1 MKYKCVNDFYID
13 KADDNGF
20 STSKQ
25 YRIKA
30 NSVWIVSEDTFRVV
44 GGEVR
49 LVKQNSLSWIEISKE
64 RLKENFIEMKEFKSQ
79 FNRLAWKLL

>member
-20 STSKQ
+20 SNGKQ
-25 YRIKA
+25 YKIKA
-30 NSVWIVSEDTFRVV
+30 NTIWVASGDTFRVV

-49 LVKQNSLSWIEISKE
+49 LEKIRSNSWIEISKE
-64 RLKENFIEMKEFKSQ
+64 RLAKNFIEIKEFKSEYK
-79 FNRLAWKLL
+79 KLPYKS